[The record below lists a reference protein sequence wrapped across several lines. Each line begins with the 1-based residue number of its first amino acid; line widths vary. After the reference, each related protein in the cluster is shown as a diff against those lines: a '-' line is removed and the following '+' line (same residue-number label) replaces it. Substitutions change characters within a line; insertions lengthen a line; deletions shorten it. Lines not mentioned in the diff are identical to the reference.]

1 MLTHNSEYDFHL
13 PHLIVKTNH
22 PTLRT
27 EPEVTDHGAQPLL
40 VKGRSGCEEVQ

>member
-1 MLTHNSEYDFHL
+1 MLAHNSEYDFHL
-13 PHLIVKTNH
+13 PRLIVKPKH
-22 PTLRT
+22 STLRT